1 MYSHSMRTLFH
12 LWLSPACRKIRI
24 ALAEKK
30 LQFDMKLEKT
40 WERREEF
47 LALNPA
53 GSVPVLFEANG
64 ESICDVYAITEY
76 LDEKYPEP
84 LLLGAE
90 PKERSETRRLISW
103 FDEKF
108 QKEVTV
114 KLVDEK
120 ILKRFL
126 NMGEP
131 SSQAIRGGI
140 ANIHY
145 HLDYIGWIM
154 EERRWLAGNSLT
166 YADITA
172 AAHLSCIDYLGDV
185 PWDEHQPAKDWY
197 ARLKSR
203 PSFRD
208 ILGDHIPGYPP
219 PKHYADPD
227 F

>member
-1 MYSHSMRTLFH
+1 MRTLYH

-53 GSVPVLFEANG
+53 GSVPVLFEADG

-84 LLLGAE
+84 LLLGSE

-131 SSQAIRGGI
+131 SSQAIREGI

-172 AAHLSCIDYLGDV
+172 AAHLSCVDYLGDV

-219 PKHYADPD
+219 PKHYANPD

>member
-1 MYSHSMRTLFH
+1 MRTLFH

>member
-1 MYSHSMRTLFH
+1 MRTLYH

-53 GSVPVLFEANG
+53 GSVPVLFEADG
-64 ESICDVYAITEY
+64 EAICDVYAITEY

-131 SSQAIRGGI
+131 SSQAIREGI

-172 AAHLSCIDYLGDV
+172 AAHLSCVDYLGDV

-219 PKHYADPD
+219 PKHYANPD

>member
-1 MYSHSMRTLFH
+1 MRTLYH

-24 ALAEKK
+24 ALTEKK

-53 GSVPVLFEANG
+53 GSVPVLVETDGVAV
-64 ESICDVYAITEY
+64 CDVYAITEY

-84 LLLGAE
+84 MLLGVD
-90 PKERSETRRLISW
+90 PIERSETRRLIWW
-103 FDEKF
+103 FNEKF
-108 QKEVTV
+108 QKEVTA

-131 SSQAIRGGI
+131 SSQSIRAGS

-145 HLDYIGWIM
+145 HLDYIGWLM
-154 EERRWLAGNSLT
+154 EERQWLAGNSLT
-166 YADITA
+166 YADIGA
-172 AAHLSCIDYLGDV
+172 AEQYSD
-185 PWDEHQPAKDWY
+185 
-197 ARLKSR
+197 
-203 PSFRD
+203 
-208 ILGDHIPGYPP
+208 
-219 PKHYADPD
+219 
-227 F
+227 

>member
-1 MYSHSMRTLFH
+1 MRTLYH

-131 SSQAIRGGI
+131 SSQAIREGI

-172 AAHLSCIDYLGDV
+172 AAHLSCVDYLGDV